1 MNHRATE
8 ITALLIAP
16 DRTLADQFTKTL
28 TGTRAFQVIGDLK
41 TYPSEQ
47 TLDMRLRQL
56 RPDVVL
62 LDVASNLDAACELI
76 RYLASLKEPVYVIGL
91 HTANNSDAIL
101 KTLRA
106 GSTEFFFAPFD
117 ISIQQ
122 AAITRLQK
130 LLQPEQQGERE
141 LGKVVAFSSTKPGSG
156 ASTLAVQA
164 AFGLKRAT
172 GKRVLLID
180 FDLMGGSVGFYLK
193 LDQSPTVVDV
203 LHHRE
208 RFDPSNWS
216 EMIAKT
222 GGIHFLPAPDLP
234 NPQHFH
240 P

>member
-91 HTANNSDAIL
+91 HTAHNSDAIL
-101 KTLRA
+101 TTLRA
-106 GSTEFFFAPFD
+106 GSTHFSFAPFN
-117 ISIQQ
+117 ISIHH
-122 AAITRLQK
+122 AAILPCPNM
-130 LLQPEQQGERE
+130 LQP
-141 LGKVVAFSSTKPGSG
+141 
-156 ASTLAVQA
+156 
-164 AFGLKRAT
+164 
-172 GKRVLLID
+172 
-180 FDLMGGSVGFYLK
+180 
-193 LDQSPTVVDV
+193 
-203 LHHRE
+203 
-208 RFDPSNWS
+208 N
-216 EMIAKT
+216 
-222 GGIHFLPAPDLP
+222 
-234 NPQHFH
+234 QHTNRR
-240 P
+240 